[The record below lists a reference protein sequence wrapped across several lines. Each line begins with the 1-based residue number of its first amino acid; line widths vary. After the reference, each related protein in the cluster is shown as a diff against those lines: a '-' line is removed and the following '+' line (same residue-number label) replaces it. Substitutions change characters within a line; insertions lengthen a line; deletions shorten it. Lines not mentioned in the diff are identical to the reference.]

1 MALSF
6 LGSLLYRKCSISTED
21 AHLKSVSTFETDEH
35 LRTDARCTI
44 RFFGEAGSLGDG
56 TPVADCGITIRG

>member
-1 MALSF
+1 MLNS
-6 LGSLLYRKCSISTED
+6 SED
-21 AHLKSVSTFETDEH
+21 AHLKAISTFETDEH

-44 RFFGEAGSLGDG
+44 RFFGEAGSLGGG